1 MGWSVEFDNRAV
13 KSLER
18 LSKTNRLRI
27 ERFIDDRLLKT
38 DDPRTLGTAL
48 TGGLTGL
55 WRYRVGDFR
64 IIAKII
70 DDRLVVLVIAIGHR
84 REVYR

>member
-1 MGWSVEFDNRAV
+1 VWEVEFDIRAA

-18 LSKTNRLRI
+18 LSSADRERI
-27 ERFIDDRLLKT
+27 RRFIDERLLRM
-38 DDPRTLGTAL
+38 DDPRTMGMPLSGA
-48 TGGLTGL
+48 LTGL

-70 DDRLVVLVIAIGHR
+70 DERLVVLVVEVGHR